1 MSIWAF
7 RRAIARF
14 GIMALLFA
22 QMAVAAYACPVAM
35 DTGDV
40 LRAALTA
47 QTSMAMPDCDADSSG
62 NPNLCVQ
69 HCQSGNQTV
78 QTAPH
83 IPVPPLAV
91 THVVVIE
98 TILADA
104 SHGVAS
110 PPLYPE
116 RETSPPPLLRFGF
129 LRI

>member
-1 MSIWAF
+1 
-7 RRAIARF
+7 
-14 GIMALLFA
+14 MALLFA

-35 DTGDV
+35 GPGDM
-40 LRAALTA
+40 LRAAWTA
-47 QTSMAMPDCDADSSG
+47 QTSMAMMPDCDSHSSG

-91 THVVVIE
+91 THVIEIE

-110 PPLYPE
+110 LPLYLE